1 MTDPSVEPRQ
11 PLVELKNVSKRFR
24 IHRERQRSL
33 QESFIRLF
41 RREHRP
47 QDYFWP
53 LRDVSFSVYPGD
65 SVGILG
71 PNGSGKSTM
80 LKLVTG
86 ILEPT
91 EGQITLR
98 GQVASLLELGA
109 GFHPDLTGR
118 ENIFLNG
125 SVYGFSRKQMQARL
139 ESIIDFAE
147 LGDFIDTPVKHYSSG
162 MYVRLGFS
170 VAIHTDPDVLIVD
183 EVLTVGDQVF
193 QQKCLERIY
202 DMKRAG
208 VAIILVS
215 HSLADVQ
222 RLCDRAIWLDQ
233 GLVRA
238 DGPSIGVVD
247 EYLADAND
255 RYYQQRRKREVEKP
269 PDEFTIQTTPQR
281 WGTGDAVIAK
291 VEILGKDGTTP
302 EYFRTGDMLRLRV
315 HYKTRKPIDTP
326 TFGLAIYRRDGA
338 HVNGPNSID
347 AGYRVPQIDG
357 GGVMEYT
364 IDALPLNP
372 GHFELTAA
380 IYNHDSSVAMD
391 HHHRLYRFEVRSPTL
406 RHEEGIVHIPATWHH
421 VGYQRQRTAADSATD
436 STADSATDGAAG
448 AAADTTP
455 SPAEQTV

>member
-47 QDYFWP
+47 QDFFWP

-86 ILEPT
+86 ILDPT

-170 VAIHTDPDVLIVD
+170 VAIHTDPDILIVD

-391 HHHRLYRFEVRSPTL
+391 HHHRMYRFEVRSPTL

-421 VGYQRQRTAADSATD
+421 VGYQRRRAADSA
-436 STADSATDGAAG
+436 ADSAGDAG
-448 AAADTTP
+448 AATDATP
-455 SPAEQTV
+455 SPAEQTA

>member
-1 MTDPSVEPRQ
+1 
-11 PLVELKNVSKRFR
+11 
-24 IHRERQRSL
+24 
-33 QESFIRLF
+33 
-41 RREHRP
+41 
-47 QDYFWP
+47 
-53 LRDVSFSVYPGD
+53 
-65 SVGILG
+65 
-71 PNGSGKSTM
+71 
-80 LKLVTG
+80 
-86 ILEPT
+86 
-91 EGQITLR
+91 
-98 GQVASLLELGA
+98 
-109 GFHPDLTGR
+109 
-118 ENIFLNG
+118 
-125 SVYGFSRKQMQARL
+125 
-139 ESIIDFAE
+139 FAE

-302 EYFRTGDMLRLRV
+302 ENFRTGDMKRMRE

-406 RHEEGIVHIPATWHH
+406 RHEEGLVHIPATWHH
-421 VGYQRQRTAADSATD
+421 VGYQRRRTAADSA
-436 STADSATDGAAG
+436 ADGAAG

>member
-86 ILEPT
+86 ILDPT

-170 VAIHTDPDVLIVD
+170 VAIHTDPDILIVD

-255 RYYQQRRKREVEKP
+255 RYYQQRRKREEERP

-391 HHHRLYRFEVRSPTL
+391 HHHRMYRFEVRSPTL

-421 VGYQRQRTAADSATD
+421 VGYQRRRAAADSA
-436 STADSATDGAAG
+436 ADSAEDAG
-448 AAADTTP
+448 AATDATP
-455 SPAEQTV
+455 SPAEQTA

>member
-421 VGYQRQRTAADSATD
+421 VGYQRRRTAADSATD
-436 STADSATDGAAG
+436 STADSAMDGAAG

>member
-47 QDYFWP
+47 QDFFWP

-86 ILEPT
+86 ILDPT

-170 VAIHTDPDVLIVD
+170 VAIHTDPDILIVD

-255 RYYQQRRKREVEKP
+255 RYYQQRRKREEERP

-291 VEILGKDGTTP
+291 VEILGKDGATP

-315 HYKTRKPIDTP
+315 HYKTRKPIDAP

-347 AGYRVPQIDG
+347 AGYRVPLIDG

-391 HHHRLYRFEVRSPTL
+391 HHHRMYRFEVRSPTL

-421 VGYQRQRTAADSATD
+421 VGYQRRRAAADSA
-436 STADSATDGAAG
+436 ADSAGDAG
-448 AAADTTP
+448 AATDTTP
-455 SPAEQTV
+455 SPAEQTA

>member
-170 VAIHTDPDVLIVD
+170 VAIHTDPDILIVD

-255 RYYQQRRKREVEKP
+255 RYYQQRRKREEERP

-421 VGYQRQRTAADSATD
+421 VGYQRRRTAADSAM
-436 STADSATDGAAG
+436 DGAAG

-455 SPAEQTV
+455 SPAEQTA

>member
-1 MTDPSVEPRQ
+1 MEVPPMAQRAPQERE

-24 IHRERQRSL
+24 IHREQQRSL
-33 QESFIRLF
+33 QDGFIRIF
-41 RREHRP
+41 GRERRAH
-47 QDYFWP
+47 DYFWP
-53 LRDVSFSVYPGD
+53 LRDVSFAVYPGD

-91 EGQITLR
+91 QGQITLR

-125 SVYGFSRKQMQARL
+125 SVYGFSRKQMQAKL

-170 VAIHTDPDVLIVD
+170 VAIHTNPDVLIVD

-202 DMKRAG
+202 DMKRQG

-233 GLVRA
+233 GHVRA

-247 EYLADAND
+247 DYLADAND

-269 PDEFTIQTTPQR
+269 PDEFTIAATPQR
-281 WGTGDAVIAK
+281 WGTGDAVITR
-291 VEILGKDGTTP
+291 VDILDDSQATP
-302 EYFRTGDMLRLRV
+302 EYFSGGDTMRLRI
-315 HYKTRKPIDTP
+315 HYKTRKPIEKP
-326 TFGLAIYRRDGA
+326 TFGLAIYRRDGV

-347 AGYRVPQIDG
+347 AGYSVPSIDG
-357 GGVMEYT
+357 RGIMEYT

-391 HHHRLYRFEVRSPTL
+391 HHHRMYRFEVRSPTL

-421 VGYQRQRTAADSATD
+421 VGYNHERNG
-436 STADSATDGAAG
+436 TDGA
-448 AAADTTP
+448 P
-455 SPAEQTV
+455 SPAEQTA

>member
-65 SVGILG
+65 SVGILD

-255 RYYQQRRKREVEKP
+255 RYYQQRRKREEERP

-291 VEILGKDGTTP
+291 VEILGKDGATP

-391 HHHRLYRFEVRSPTL
+391 HHHRMYRFEVRSPTL

-421 VGYQRQRTAADSATD
+421 VGYQRRRAAADSA
-436 STADSATDGAAG
+436 ADSAGDAG
-448 AAADTTP
+448 AATDTTP
-455 SPAEQTV
+455 SPAEQTA

>member
-47 QDYFWP
+47 QDFFWP

-86 ILEPT
+86 ILDPT

-170 VAIHTDPDVLIVD
+170 VAIHTDPDILIVD

-255 RYYQQRRKREVEKP
+255 RYYQQRRKREEERP

-291 VEILGKDGTTP
+291 VEILGKDGATP

-391 HHHRLYRFEVRSPTL
+391 HHHRMYRFEVRSPTL

-421 VGYQRQRTAADSATD
+421 VGYQRRRAAADSA
-436 STADSATDGAAG
+436 ADSAEDAG
-448 AAADTTP
+448 AATDATP
-455 SPAEQTV
+455 SPAEQTA

>member
-406 RHEEGIVHIPATWHH
+406 RHEEGLVHIPATWHH
-421 VGYQRQRTAADSATD
+421 VGYQRRRTAADSA
-436 STADSATDGAAG
+436 ADGAAG